1 MKMKPATKRRG
12 IWGTAIFAVL
22 VAFVIGILTF
32 ADTYALTEGAKRCAP
47 SFLKSQWPPY
57 IGCAMAAHEGL
68 AGGLVGAAGALF
80 AAWLAFDAIQEQLA
94 DEREREL
101 KNQREAKAAAPTALN
116 ALTQAAAAALAAIN
130 KALDATPEEQLVRD
144 RLVDLMATHV
154 QSTLNSFIVK
164 EGMRELGLQDRLY
177 YMAIIATLSSFV
189 DVAMRPSPALDRIA
203 ALQSKRNTL
212 LSLHRHLTA
221 FDTGLAGLFADN
233 SGTRPT
239 EAPETPNRIQ
249 RP

>member
-1 MKMKPATKRRG
+1 MS
-12 IWGTAIFAVL
+12 WGTAIFAVL
-22 VAFVIGILTF
+22 VTFVIGMLMF
-32 ADTYALTEGAKRCAP
+32 ADAYGATEGTKRCAP
-47 SFLKSQWPPY
+47 GIWELQWPKY
-57 IGCAMAAHEGL
+57 IGCMMAAHEGL
-68 AGGLVGAAGALF
+68 AGALIGAGGALF
-80 AAWLAFDAIQEQLA
+80 AAWLAFDAVQEQLA

-130 KALDATPEEQLVRD
+130 KALDAAPEEQAIRD
-144 RLVDLMATHV
+144 GLVDLMATHV

-177 YMAIIATLSSFV
+177 YMAIISRTLSSFV

-233 SGTRPT
+233 SGTRPI
-239 EAPETPNRIQ
+239 EAPKIPDRIQ
-249 RP
+249 PS